1 MKFWS
6 WPPILLLIV
15 LAGCGLPRVEK
26 GATCRAV
33 EARQPVPQPPYST
46 LPISRRVIR
55 FTQPVERELY
65 VTTRNVPF
73 VRNLLDSLAVR
84 TRAKPGRPYH
94 VLALSAG
101 GQVGAYGAGVVA
113 GWKYNARNP
122 PPTFDLV
129 TGISTGAL
137 LAPLVF
143 LGEDQTAKRLYT
155 TIASDDIYRPRSGL
169 ELLFANSLTDTAPLR
184 DKVQGIVTD
193 DFVARIAAEGQKGRV
208 LAIQAVDLDA
218 GESVVFD
225 LTAIAQRKNFPVCAR
240 MSPRE
245 CIINALLAASA
256 MPVAFPPVFIDS
268 EMYVDGGLRQH
279 GFTINL
285 INGAL
290 HSPTATA
297 RSLDNPE
304 GFALRLPSTPDPE
317 AASVNLTLIAN
328 TDLEYPLTC
337 TGNGLREIAERAA
350 VIMIDQL
357 AVGSFFRLLAET
369 QSHPGSSAKFTYAD
383 PALTQ
388 CELGQS
394 EAESLTGT
402 FKPEYMRCLYRAGCS
417 LAATGAELW
426 HTQPTDLPHSPI
438 ARHPVGAAKLRPL
451 NLNAPAIC
459 LVGE

>member
-1 MKFWS
+1 
-6 WPPILLLIV
+6 
-15 LAGCGLPRVEK
+15 
-26 GATCRAV
+26 
-33 EARQPVPQPPYST
+33 
-46 LPISRRVIR
+46 
-55 FTQPVERELY
+55 
-65 VTTRNVPF
+65 
-73 VRNLLDSLAVR
+73 
-84 TRAKPGRPYH
+84 
-94 VLALSAG
+94 
-101 GQVGAYGAGVVA
+101 
-113 GWKYNARNP
+113 
-122 PPTFDLV
+122 
-129 TGISTGAL
+129 
-137 LAPLVF
+137 
-143 LGEDQTAKRLYT
+143 
-155 TIASDDIYRPRSGL
+155 
-169 ELLFANSLTDTAPLR
+169 
-184 DKVQGIVTD
+184 
-193 DFVARIAAEGQKGRV
+193 V

-218 GESVVFD
+218 GEVGGLRPD
-225 LTAIAQRKNFPVCAR
+225 GDRAAQEFPGVCAR

-256 MPVAFPPVFIDS
+256 IPVAFPPVFIDS

-337 TGNGLREIAERAA
+337 TGNGLREIAERSA

-394 EAESLTGT
+394 GRRKPDRHVQAGIHALPLPGGMFARRDRGGT
-402 FKPEYMRCLYRAGCS
+402 LAHAADRFAALADRAPSGWRRQPPAAHPERSG
-417 LAATGAELW
+417 
-426 HTQPTDLPHSPI
+426 DLFGRRI
-438 ARHPVGAAKLRPL
+438 
-451 NLNAPAIC
+451 N
-459 LVGE
+459 

>member
-1 MKFWS
+1 MRFGS
-6 WPPILLLIV
+6 WPAILLLIA
-15 LAGCGLPRVEK
+15 LAGCGLPRAEK

-33 EARQPVPQPPYST
+33 EAGQPVPQPPYST
-46 LPISRRVIR
+46 LPISRRTIR
-55 FTQPVERELY
+55 FSQPVERELY

-73 VRNLLDSLAVR
+73 VRNLLDSFVVR

-113 GWKYNARNP
+113 GWKYNTANP

-143 LGEDQTAKRLYT
+143 LGDDLAAKQLYT
-155 TIASDDIYRPRSGL
+155 AVAGDDIYRPRSAL

-184 DKVQGIVTD
+184 DKVQSIVTD
-193 DFVARIAAEGQKGRV
+193 DFVARIANEGRSGRV
-208 LAIQAVDLDA
+208 LAIQAVDLDS

-225 LTAIAQRKNFPVCAR
+225 LTAIAQAKNFPVCAR
-240 MSPRE
+240 MSPRD
-245 CIINALLAASA
+245 CIISALLAASA
-256 MPVAFPPVFIDS
+256 IPVAFPTVFIDG
-268 EMYVDGGLRQH
+268 EMYVDSALRQH
-279 GFTINL
+279 GYTINL
-285 INGAL
+285 INGVL

-304 GFALRLPSTPDPE
+304 GFALRLPSSPDPE
-317 AASVNLTLIAN
+317 AAGINLTLIAN

-337 TGNGLREIAERAA
+337 TGNGLRDIAERSA

-369 QSHPGSSAKFTYAD
+369 QSHPGGSAKFTYAD
-383 PALTQ
+383 PALTGCQ
-388 CELGQS
+388 LGQS
-394 EAESLTGT
+394 EPETLTAK
-402 FKPEYMRCLYRAGCS
+402 FNPAYMRCQYRAGCA
-417 LAATGAELW
+417 LAATGTELW
-426 HTQPTDLPHSPI
+426 HVQPTDLPHSPI
-438 ARHPVGAAKLRPL
+438 ARHPGAGNFRPL
-451 NLNAPAIC
+451 AHNAPAIC
-459 LVGE
+459 AVGE

>member
-1 MKFWS
+1 LLVQFAAVLLNPHGRES
-6 WPPILLLIV
+6 LDQVLVQAGVSAAQRPSVLLIDGIISTLLLVVPAVLHSIAFYGLLGMRRGGWVVAFLLACAWSIV
-15 LAGCGLPRVEK
+15 LIYML
-26 GATCRAV
+26 
-33 EARQPVPQPPYST
+33 
-46 LPISRRVIR
+46 
-55 FTQPVERELY
+55 
-65 VTTRNVPF
+65 
-73 VRNLLDSLAVR
+73 
-84 TRAKPGRPYH
+84 
-94 VLALSAG
+94 
-101 GQVGAYGAGVVA
+101 VGAAYRLSLMGAFTA
-113 GWKYNARNP
+113 P
-122 PPTFDLV
+122 LV
-129 TGISTGAL
+129 SIIQIFAL

-208 LAIQAVDLDA
+208 LAIQAVELDA

-394 EAESLTGT
+394 DAESLTGT

-438 ARHPVGAAKLRPL
+438 ARHPASAANLRPL
-451 NLNAPAIC
+451 TLNAPAIC